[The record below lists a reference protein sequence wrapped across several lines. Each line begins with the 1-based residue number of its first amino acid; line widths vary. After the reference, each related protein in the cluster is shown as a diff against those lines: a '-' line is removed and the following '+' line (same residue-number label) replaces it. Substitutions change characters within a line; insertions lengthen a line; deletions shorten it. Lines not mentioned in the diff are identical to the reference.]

1 MYFGENETQSELYIP
16 EDSENV
22 NFDNSTGFTISV
34 KQFYSPFKVLKI
46 VTTLFSILYS
56 LWINTYSSRKENKSK
71 RKRQN

>member
-46 VTTLFSILYS
+46 VTTLFSIL
-56 LWINTYSSRKENKSK
+56 
-71 RKRQN
+71 